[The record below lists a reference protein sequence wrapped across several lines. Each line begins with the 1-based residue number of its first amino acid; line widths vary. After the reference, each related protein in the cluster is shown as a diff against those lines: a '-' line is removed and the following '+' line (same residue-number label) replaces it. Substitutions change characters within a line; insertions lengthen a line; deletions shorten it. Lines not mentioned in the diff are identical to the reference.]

1 MRHVSKVNLNS
12 TPCFSYLFIYVI
24 ISYINIIIFKKCI
37 VNIFLYAVLS
47 LVERIHLQKLTMS
60 LSQRRAAL
68 VEELCKEGMDEFA
81 RLVDSP
87 GCKSHTDMDIC
98 IRRRDHISH
107 FVLRSAVAFNTLK
120 KRWFLKQEARLF
132 KWRFSS
138 LDNEGI
144 RQFMSI
150 NNFNFTP
157 VRCLLHYFRFDVPQI
172 NGLAIFFII
181 SR

>member
-1 MRHVSKVNLNS
+1 M
-12 TPCFSYLFIYVI
+12 YV
-24 ISYINIIIFKKCI
+24 
-37 VNIFLYAVLS
+37 VVLS

-68 VEELCKEGMDEFA
+68 VEELRKEGMDEFA
-81 RLVDSP
+81 SLVDSS
-87 GCKSHTDMDIC
+87 GCKSHTDMDIR

-107 FVLRSAVAFNTLK
+107 FVLRSAVAFNAFK
-120 KRWFLKQEARLF
+120 KRWFFKQEARLF

-157 VRCLLHYFRFDVPQI
+157 VGYCLLYYFKFNVPQI
-172 NGLAIFFII
+172 NGLTIFFIVFRLARTKRKI
-181 SR
+181 SRNIFKCLHLIILTIDNFTGYLFLT